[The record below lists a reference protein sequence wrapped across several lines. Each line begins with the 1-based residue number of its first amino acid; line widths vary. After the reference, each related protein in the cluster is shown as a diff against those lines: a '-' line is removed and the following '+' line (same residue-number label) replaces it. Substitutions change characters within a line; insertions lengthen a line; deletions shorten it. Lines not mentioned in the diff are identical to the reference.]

1 MKDRLKDVVIV
12 GGGVMGCAVAYY
24 LGREGIGSTVVERD
38 GVAAHASGYS
48 AGGLNPLEGA
58 GIPGPLG
65 PLAIR
70 SFRMHKE
77 IWSELTEQSGI
88 DFGPRVVSSVRVAFD
103 ESDVTE
109 LEATYDA
116 FDSADD
122 SFSTGWLNVSEL
134 RELEPR
140 ISHDALCA
148 LETSG
153 NAVLDSY
160 RYTKA
165 LAKAAE
171 AMGAEFR
178 SDTVTGVEAE
188 GGKVTSVVTESGK
201 ISCGA
206 VVLATGPWSGDVG
219 EWLGVKVPVE
229 PYKGE
234 ILRMRPHWSPTDRDI
249 QGAGVTL
256 YRRELD
262 QVWVGATEEKRGF
275 DASLSASARRTLTN
289 AALKLMP
296 AMRDAEL
303 VRHTACLR
311 PLTPDWLPIVGKA
324 PGWDNAYLAT
334 GAGKKGILLS
344 AGIGKAVADMVVHGY
359 TAMPVDGF
367 ELTRFGGWGES
378 GDRTTVQIGRQNI
391 I

>member
-1 MKDRLKDVVIV
+1 MSGERNGVVIV

-24 LGREGIGSTVVERD
+24 LGRAGVGSTIIERD

-48 AGGLNPLEGA
+48 AGALNSLEGA

-77 IWSELTEQSGI
+77 IWPELVERSGI
-88 DFGPRVVSSVRVAFD
+88 DFGPRVASSLRVAFD

-116 FDSADD
+116 FDSAGD
-122 SFSTGWLNVSEL
+122 SFSAGWLNASEL

-160 RYTKA
+160 RYTQA
-165 LAKAAE
+165 LAKTAQT
-171 AMGAEFR
+171 MGAEIV
-178 SDTVTGVEAE
+178 SGTVTGIETQ
-188 GGKVTSVVTESGK
+188 GGKVTSVVMEGVE
-201 ISCGA
+201 IPCGA
-206 VVLATGPWSGDVG
+206 VVLAAGPWSNEVG
-219 EWLGVKVPVE
+219 KWLGVEIPVE

-234 ILRMRPHWSPTDRDI
+234 ILRMRPHWSPTDRDL

-256 YRRELD
+256 YRRERD
-262 QVWVGATEEKRGF
+262 QVWIGATEEKKGF
-275 DASLSASARRTLTN
+275 DTSPSASARRTLMS

-296 AMRDAEL
+296 AMRDADL
-303 VRHTACLR
+303 VKHTACLR
-311 PLTPDWLPIVGKA
+311 PLTPDWLPIVGRA

-344 AGIGKAVADMVVHGY
+344 AGIGRAVADMLMHGH
-359 TAMPVDGF
+359 TNMPVDGF
-367 ELTRFGGWGES
+367 ELSRFDES
-378 GDRTTVQIGRQNI
+378 GDGLS
-391 I
+391 